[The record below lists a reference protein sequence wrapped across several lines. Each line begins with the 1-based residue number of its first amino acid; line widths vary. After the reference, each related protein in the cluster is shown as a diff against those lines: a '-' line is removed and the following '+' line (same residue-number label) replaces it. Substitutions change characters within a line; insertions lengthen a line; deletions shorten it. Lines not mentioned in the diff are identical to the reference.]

1 MFNVI
6 ENELVSI
13 SDLKKSPMST
23 IEKAQK
29 SHNGV
34 YVLNNNKAVAVIL
47 DEQSYSDLIESYQK
61 LTSQNEQ
68 LLDRIVELE
77 AEKRVAMN
85 VDYLPDSEVRGT
97 ESIVAELPDVLDE
110 WE

>member
-1 MFNVI
+1 MLDAI
-6 ENELVSI
+6 KNELVSI
-13 SDLKKSPMST
+13 SDLKKSPMAS

-29 SHNGV
+29 THNGV

-47 DEQSYSDLIESYQK
+47 DTENYNQLIENYQK
-61 LTSQNEQ
+61 ISIENDQ

-77 AEKRVAMN
+77 TLRRIAMK
-85 VDYLPDSEVRGT
+85 VDYLPDAEVRGE
-97 ESIVAELPDVLDE
+97 ESLVAELLDIEDE

>member
-1 MFNVI
+1 MLDVI
-6 ENELVSI
+6 KNELVSI

-29 SHNGV
+29 DRNAV

-47 DEQSYSDLIESYQK
+47 DEQSYSNLIEGYQK
-61 LTSQNEQ
+61 ISTENEQ

-77 AEKRVAMN
+77 AEKRIAMN
-85 VDYLPDSEVRGT
+85 VEYLKDSEVRSE
-97 ESIVAELPDVLDE
+97 ESRIAELPDIVDD

>member
-6 ENELVSI
+6 KNELVSI

-29 SHNGV
+29 NHNGV

-47 DEQSYSDLIESYQK
+47 DEQSYSDLIEGYQK
-61 LTSQNEQ
+61 LNRQNEQ
-68 LLDRIVELE
+68 LLDRIIELE
-77 AEKRVAMN
+77 AENRIAMN
-85 VDYLPDSEVRGT
+85 VDYLPDSEVRSE
-97 ESIVAELPDVLDE
+97 ESIVAELPDILDE

>member
-1 MFNVI
+1 MLDAI
-6 ENELVSI
+6 KNELVSI
-13 SDLKKSPMST
+13 SDLKKSPMSS

-47 DEQSYSDLIESYQK
+47 DTENYSQIIENYQK
-61 LTSQNEQ
+61 LSIENEQ

-77 AEKRVAMN
+77 AEKRIAMK
-85 VDYLPDSEVRGT
+85 VDYLPDAEVRSI
-97 ESIVAELPDVLDE
+97 ESMVAELPDIEDE

>member
-1 MFNVI
+1 MLDAI
-6 ENELVSI
+6 KNELVSI
-13 SDLKKSPMST
+13 SDLKKSPMSS

-47 DEQSYSDLIESYQK
+47 DTENYSQIIENYQK
-61 LTSQNEQ
+61 LSIENEQ

-77 AEKRVAMN
+77 AEKRIAMK
-85 VDYLPDSEVRGT
+85 VDYLSDEEVRG
-97 ESIVAELPDVLDE
+97 EEKSADVDDE
-110 WE
+110 

>member
-1 MFNVI
+1 MLDVI
-6 ENELVSI
+6 KNELFSI

-29 SHNGV
+29 DRNAV

-47 DEQSYSDLIESYQK
+47 DEQSYRNLIEDYQK
-61 LTSQNEQ
+61 ISTENEQ
-68 LLDRIVELE
+68 LLGRIVELE
-77 AEKRVAMN
+77 TEKRIAMN
-85 VDYLPDSEVRGT
+85 VEYLKDSEVRNE
-97 ESIVAELPDVLDE
+97 ESRVAELPDIVDD

>member
-1 MFNVI
+1 MLDAI
-6 ENELVSI
+6 KNELVSI

-29 SHNGV
+29 DRNAV

-47 DEQSYSDLIESYQK
+47 DEQSYRNLIEGYQK
-61 LTSQNEQ
+61 ISTENEQ

-77 AEKRVAMN
+77 AEKRIAMN
-85 VDYLPDSEVRGT
+85 VEYLKDSEVRSE
-97 ESIVAELPDVLDE
+97 ESRIAE
-110 WE
+110 